1 MTESFSLQIFIL
13 SQALNQS
20 QTMDGCSAPLVVK
33 FADTHKDKE
42 QKKFHQMQAS
52 LISSFKGAGT
62 VTGAISPG
70 CEPIASPL
78 STTNGSAQSNIPMNL
93 NLSGSVQANNLVN
106 LPNAT
111 ALTSNPSLIT
121 NPPRT
126 CNPFIGS
133 DALST
138 SSLQFLQQMQA
149 VGLHQQ
155 MLQGN

>member
-1 MTESFSLQIFIL
+1 MKQG
-13 SQALNQS
+13 LNQS
-20 QTMDGCSAPLVVK
+20 QTMEGCSAPLVVK

-62 VTGAISPG
+62 VTAAISPG
-70 CEPIASPL
+70 VAITNEPISSPL
-78 STTNGSAQSNIPMNL
+78 TTTNGSVPSNIPMNL
-93 NLSGSVQANNLVN
+93 NMSGSVQANNLVN

-111 ALTSNPSLIT
+111 ALTSNSSLIT
-121 NPPRT
+121 NPPQT

-155 MLQGN
+155 LLQGNNKWIIDR